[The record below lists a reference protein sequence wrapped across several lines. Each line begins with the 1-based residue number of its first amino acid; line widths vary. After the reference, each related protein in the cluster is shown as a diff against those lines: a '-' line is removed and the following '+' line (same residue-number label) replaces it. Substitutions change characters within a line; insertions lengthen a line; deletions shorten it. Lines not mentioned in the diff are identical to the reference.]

1 MFNTL
6 IEGAAYQ
13 GNVTA
18 SIANA
23 TAIFNQFNSTTFSST
38 AELFIEAPYKLILNK
53 FFIKK

>member
-38 AELFIEAPYKLILNK
+38 AELFIEAP
-53 FFIKK
+53 